1 MIRVL
6 GFDPGLKITGFG
18 VIELKDRDCRV
29 VQAGVIKA
37 RVNKDLAL
45 RLQELYLGLREIIEE
60 AKPDEIAVEEL
71 YSHYQHPRTAILMG
85 HARGLIYLLSAEE
98 GIPIVS
104 YSAKRIKKSLTGNG
118 SASKLQ
124 VQRVIQARLALPTLP
139 EPNDVADALAVAL
152 CHINCAHRVL
162 GGIIH

>member
-1 MIRVL
+1 
-6 GFDPGLKITGFG
+6 
-18 VIELKDRDCRV
+18 
-29 VQAGVIKA
+29 
-37 RVNKDLAL
+37 
-45 RLQELYLGLREIIEE
+45 
-60 AKPDEIAVEEL
+60 VEEL

-85 HARGLIYLLSAEE
+85 HARGLIYLLSAEQ

-124 VQRVIQARLALPTLP
+124 VQRVIQARLALPRLP
-139 EPNDVADALAVAL
+139 EPSDVADALAVAL
-152 CHINCAHRVL
+152 CHINCTHLVL